1 MHQSLCCVR
10 RRILCF
16 LLCITVTYLTVAT
29 GWYSLYSHEQL
40 RISSISIFEKELLSS
55 HNMNNLSERK
65 ILFVESSGKVCLTR
79 RQLCSVESAAL
90 HNPNITVIVFIS
102 TKPEFKRFPS
112 SVPPPKDKF
121 RDCDSTLRI
130 LQLPNIRMVVDTM
143 SNFLKGTD
151 LYDWVESGVFYTSEY
166 SMFHAGDVLR
176 AALLKR
182 HGGIFLDLDCMV
194 LKPIGHLMNTVGKN
208 ENNWLDAGVVAF
220 ERDHPF
226 IDHLIKRIIANFKAD
241 LHVSV
246 GPEAV
251 TQAAKGLCGIT
262 RFDPGKYLCHNNSQ
276 LTIQPV

>member
-1 MHQSLCCVR
+1 MHPSFRHTSKWVSSLLMCV
-10 RRILCF
+10 I
-16 LLCITVTYLTVAT
+16 ITNSVAFIA
-29 GWYSLYSHEQL
+29 WYCLSSKGRMQ
-40 RISSISIFEKELLSS
+40 ISNVIPFHRELLKVTIGEQPTR
-55 HNMNNLSERK
+55 N

>member
-1 MHQSLCCVR
+1 
-10 RRILCF
+10 
-16 LLCITVTYLTVAT
+16 
-29 GWYSLYSHEQL
+29 
-40 RISSISIFEKELLSS
+40 
-55 HNMNNLSERK
+55 
-65 ILFVESSGKVCLTR
+65 
-79 RQLCSVESAAL
+79 
-90 HNPNITVIVFIS
+90 
-102 TKPEFKRFPS
+102 
-112 SVPPPKDKF
+112 
-121 RDCDSTLRI
+121 
-130 LQLPNIRMVVDTM
+130 MVVDTM